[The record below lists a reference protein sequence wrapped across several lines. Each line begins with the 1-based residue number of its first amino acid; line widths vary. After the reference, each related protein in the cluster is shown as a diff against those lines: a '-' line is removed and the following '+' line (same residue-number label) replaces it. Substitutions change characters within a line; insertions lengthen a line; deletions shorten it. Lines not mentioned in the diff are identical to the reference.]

1 MVKKGDDR
9 QRRAQGKR
17 MNWGESKYL
26 WVMNVSEVCRQ
37 SSQFESD
44 VSISEFKKLWNRKYS
59 FGGWVEEG
67 IERWSRGGK
76 SQEKYMN
83 EEERK
88 ISRLLNYRDIIKSI
102 SLFTTPT
109 TVFRYYPG
117 MDDSLRL
124 SHDLLSDFHD
134 FSDSSIVNFD
144 HQISSQ
150 I

>member
-1 MVKKGDDR
+1 MSRKFAGSRRDSNRTFQSRSLRSCGIESIVSEAEWRKELKGDRD
-9 QRRAQGKR
+9 
-17 MNWGESKYL
+17 
-26 WVMNVSEVCRQ
+26 
-37 SSQFESD
+37 
-44 VSISEFKKLWNRKYS
+44 
-59 FGGWVEEG
+59 
-67 IERWSRGGK
+67 GGK

-134 FSDSSIVNFD
+134 FSDPSIVNFD